1 MRKLALETYKVLLL
15 HEPEHN
21 GHGKRDTEEYFLPE
35 CPDLQG
41 QLAAEALELADPVE
55 KLENTRHRDARQRKA
70 EPRVVPM
77 FEVGVKIVA

>member
-1 MRKLALETYKVLLL
+1 M

-21 GHGKRDTEEYFLPE
+21 GHGKRDAEEYFLPE
-35 CPDLQG
+35 CPALQG

-55 KLENTRHRDARQRKA
+55 ELQDSGHDYTCQGEAKPVE
-70 EPRVVPM
+70 VPM